1 MLLKWVITAAIV
13 YFLYKAFFGSNLLP
27 GPGRARDRR
36 VEREREKEK
45 EREMEAD
52 QGEYIDYEEV
62 D

>member
-13 YFLYKAFFGSNLLP
+13 YFLYKAFFTSSLLP
-27 GPGRARDRR
+27 GPGRTRDRHL
-36 VEREREKEK
+36 EREREKEK
-45 EREMEAD
+45 EMEAD